1 MPSLLTVAFQCSS
14 NTTVAVVHS
23 GPSRNHPSRLKF
35 STPFIQVSTS
45 LFHLYPDEELIM
57 GFTAFA
63 SAPSCRLRANSR
75 GHFLSTRKVDRVTS
89 VTLSQ
94 SRKPRVRLVQAA
106 ADPVD
111 SEAAESTMEQED
123 GALDVD
129 GDAVV
134 VKPDQRLAA
143 AFTFLGGF
151 LIYNGT
157 SWTVIGLPFVVFGAF
172 LYFQTTR
179 IRFVFGPAKLNVAS
193 RSLRSGELTFI
204 RGWAYDEF
212 AAWDIYP
219 TPSFP
224 ILAYF
229 RERESYGGRGSI
241 HFFPILADG
250 QQLRDLLEKRTGRQR
265 G

>member
-1 MPSLLTVAFQCSS
+1 M
-14 NTTVAVVHS
+14 S
-23 GPSRNHPSRLKF
+23 GRA
-35 STPFIQVSTS
+35 TS
-45 LFHLYPDEELIM
+45 LARPVRGRALVVAAVD
-57 GFTAFA
+57 
-63 SAPSCRLRANSR
+63 PSTKD
-75 GHFLSTRKVDRVTS
+75 H
-89 VTLSQ
+89 
-94 SRKPRVRLVQAA
+94 
-106 ADPVD
+106 AD
-111 SEAAESTMEQED
+111 AAEREDLNAPETTLEQEE
-123 GALDVD
+123 GALDLS

-143 AFTFLGGF
+143 AFTFVGGF

-157 SWTVIGLPFVVFGAF
+157 SWTVVGLPLLAFGAF
-172 LYFQTTR
+172 LYLQTAR
-179 IRFVFGPAKLNVAS
+179 IRFVFGPSKLNVAS
-193 RSLRSGELTFI
+193 RSLSSGELKFI

-250 QQLRDLLEKRTGRQR
+250 QQLRTLLETRTGRQR